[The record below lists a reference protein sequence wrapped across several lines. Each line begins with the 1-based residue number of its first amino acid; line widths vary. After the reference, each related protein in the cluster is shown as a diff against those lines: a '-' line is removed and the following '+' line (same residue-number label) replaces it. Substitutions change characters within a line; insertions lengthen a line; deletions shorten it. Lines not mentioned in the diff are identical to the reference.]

1 MKKYTHLLSLF
12 LVVFIATPPT
22 FAQTITLKDA
32 IRLAVDND
40 VTLHEHFLDKKLR
53 IHELRILKQKFSP
66 QIFYNLA
73 LTVQNEDYF
82 NDSFNEKKLHSYPSM
97 KLFTPVGT
105 QLEIFTEQNV
115 GYERNSSSK
124 GQALHVVIEQPLLKG
139 RKKIVNQWS
148 VENAILLDEIAN
160 LIYIKAMERVIYSV
174 IMQYHVVQL
183 AKENV
188 AFQERWLLQTQRFF
202 ENLEAKVSAGR
213 APVSDLTS
221 SEFEIKQAENYLAA
235 AKLAYRQE
243 MRRLIEIIGIE
254 SQEISITNLDL
265 AQAEQR
271 YDEKLIKIVFDNDI
285 ETKIFNINRTRLQ
298 TEMLIAKDN
307 QLVDLRLRGD
317 WTVGRY
323 HVWGEPQDFSYNDNS
338 LFNYPFVHQS
348 GNYSAHLTLSIPITG
363 KDARNH
369 QKMAVRTEMDKI
381 DLEAHRH
388 QTMLKNL
395 VMGLLEKES
404 LKKQQV
410 ALTRQ
415 ALVLAQKNYDE
426 AEMKLDAGRA
436 TLFEV
441 VSLREKL
448 HDAQMDQQATEI
460 AYMDIIANIDLT
472 AGLLATK
479 WLS

>member
-1 MKKYTHLLSLF
+1 MATSA
-12 LVVFIATPPT
+12 VFAHTL
-22 FAQTITLKDA
+22 TLKAA

-40 VTLHEHFLDKKLR
+40 VTLHEQFLDKKLR
-53 IHELRILKQKFSP
+53 IHELRILKQKFMP
-66 QIFYNLA
+66 QLFYNLA
-73 LTVQNEDYF
+73 LNLQNEDYF

-97 KLFTPVGT
+97 KLLTPVGT
-105 QLEIFTEQNV
+105 QLEIFSEQNI
-115 GYERNSSSK
+115 GYEKESSST

-139 RKKIVNQWS
+139 RNKIVNKWS
-148 VENAILLDEIAN
+148 IENAVLLDEIAN
-160 LIYIKAMERVIYSV
+160 LLYTKAIERVIYSV

-202 ENLEAKVSAGR
+202 ENLEAKVAAGR

-235 AKLAYRQE
+235 ARLSYQQE
-243 MRRLIEIIGIE
+243 MRRLIEILGIE
-254 SQEISITNLDL
+254 SHEIQITNLDL
-265 AQAEQR
+265 AQQPQL
-271 YDEKLIKIVFDNDI
+271 YDENLIKTVFENDV
-285 ETKIFNINRTRLQ
+285 ETKIFHINKVRLRK
-298 TEMLIAKDN
+298 ELLVAKDN

-323 HVWGEPQDFSYNDNS
+323 HVWGEPQEFSYNDNN
-338 LFNYPFVHQS
+338 LYNYPFVHQN
-348 GNYSAHLTLSIPITG
+348 GNYSAHLTLSIPLTG

-369 QKMAVRTEMDKI
+369 QKLLVRTEIEKME
-381 DLEAHRH
+381 LEEHRH
-388 QTMLKNL
+388 HKKLHNL
-395 VMGLLEKES
+395 VLGLLEKEN

-426 AEMKLDAGRA
+426 ATMKLDAGRA

-460 AYMDIIANIDLT
+460 AYLDIIANIDLT
-472 AGLLATK
+472 AGLLAKK
-479 WLS
+479 WLN